1 MARIAGKR
9 TISLDEVSQTIDVT
23 RYIDAPTNDEKET
36 FATLAIE
43 TIVSRTLDGDDRNNS
58 SFKPYTEQ
66 YAARKGV
73 SVNSVDMFLEG
84 DMLQSITPDII
95 NNKSIKLYV
104 DGDIEVK
111 KSFNHVTGDTL
122 PKRDFFGISEDE
134 AKNIAAQIKRSRRN
148 TDEEQPSNARR
159 LADLRNELAK
169 LGVSI
174 ED

>member
-23 RYIDAPTNDEKET
+23 RYIDAPTNDEKEQ

-43 TIVSRTLDGDDRNNS
+43 RMINRTLDGEDRNNS
-58 SFKPYTEQ
+58 SFKPYTEK
-66 YAARKGV
+66 YAAKKGV

-95 NNKSIKLYV
+95 NDRSVKIYV
-104 DGDIEVK
+104 DGDLETK

-134 AKNIAAQIKRSRRN
+134 ANSIANQVKRSRKN
-148 TDEEQPSNARR
+148 TKEEQQTNRQR
-159 LADLRNELAK
+159 LSDLRNELAK
-169 LGVSI
+169 LGVSF